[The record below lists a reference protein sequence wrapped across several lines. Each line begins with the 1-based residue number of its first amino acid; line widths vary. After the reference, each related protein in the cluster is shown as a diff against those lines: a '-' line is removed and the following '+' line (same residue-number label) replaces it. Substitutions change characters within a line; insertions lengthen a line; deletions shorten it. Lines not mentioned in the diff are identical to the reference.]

1 MTVFTKQTHNFV
13 FLLLIFLN
21 FNLCKFKRSKTPCQS
36 VCIDGGEI
44 ETVQTC
50 KYLGVILDNKLE
62 WSANIE
68 AVYRRGQSHL
78 LFLRRLGSFNVCSD
92 MMCMFY
98 HVIESSLFYAVV
110 CWGSCTT
117 DKNCWRLDKLV
128 KKAGS
133 VGRRLDPLSAV
144 VEQRMR
150 RKLYSV
156 LENSKHPLHSIL
168 AGQRGSGGPL
178 SPQP

>member
-1 MTVFTKQTHNFV
+1 M
-13 FLLLIFLN
+13 
-21 FNLCKFKRSKTPCQS
+21 
-36 VCIDGGEI
+36 

-50 KYLGVILDNKLE
+50 KHLGVVLDNKLE

-68 AVYRRGQSHL
+68 AVYRRGQGCL
-78 LFLRRLGSFNVCSD
+78 FFLRRLRSFNVCSD

-98 HVIESSLFYAVV
+98 HTITESALFYAVV
-110 CWGSCTT
+110 CWGSCNT
-117 DKNCWRLDKLV
+117 DKNCRRLDKLG

-133 VGRRLDPLSAV
+133 VIGRRLDPLSAV

-156 LENSKHPLHSIL
+156 LENNKHPLHSIL
-168 AGQRGSGGPL
+168 AGQRSSCSERL
-178 SPQP
+178 QD